1 MTNLFAAD
9 PTVTTAWA
17 ELTALRDA
25 GRDTTVRD
33 LLEADPGRC
42 DDLVL
47 EASGISLDLSRQRID
62 AQVLAALQSLAT
74 QQQVL
79 EHRDAMLTG
88 QHVNTTEDRA
98 VLHTALRLPSG
109 SSLVVDGRDV
119 AADVAMAL
127 AEAAFESASRPATP
141 VKAQP

>member
-33 LLEADPGRC
+33 LLEADPERC

-47 EASGISLDLSRQRID
+47 EASGICLDLSRQRID
-62 AQVLAALQSLAT
+62 APVLAALQSLAT
-74 QQQVL
+74 
-79 EHRDAMLTG
+79 R
-88 QHVNTTEDRA
+88 
-98 VLHTALRLPSG
+98 
-109 SSLVVDGRDV
+109 
-119 AADVAMAL
+119 
-127 AEAAFESASRPATP
+127 RP
-141 VKAQP
+141 